1 LAGVREDS
9 VLQKHVCISIRK
21 GNTDLRG
28 VDIEIR
34 HQNHAKRPIRIV
46 EKKWPNHER
55 AQELTKDVLAMVEKE
70 YKIRLTEEN
79 SGMFVT
85 HLSIALQRLIDKK
98 PFNIEHPAV
107 LDEVRK
113 HTEEYEFGNEIKEMI
128 EKCLNLKVPETE
140 LGFIVAYLCILTGK
154 TQA

>member
-1 LAGVREDS
+1 LKSGTKITLNGRLE
-9 VLQKHVCISIRK
+9 L
-21 GNTDLRG
+21 L
-28 VDIEIR
+28 
-34 HQNHAKRPIRIV
+34 
-46 EKKWPNHER
+46 KKSGQIDER
-55 AQELTKDVLAMVEKE
+55 AQELTKDVLAMIEKK

-85 HLSIALQRLIDKK
+85 HLSIALQRLINKK
-98 PFNIEHPAV
+98 PFSIEYPAV

-113 HTEEYEFGNEIKEMI
+113 YTEEYEFGNEIKEMI